1 MIEILTTEVWVQED
15 TEHSF
20 CQSVLESCVLLKLPK
35 GYFMSKQSKTAWNTF
50 GEIPWP
56 KCQFVTCNSGSRSL
70 FGYLSNRSL
79 LMSFCC
85 CFVCFLF
92 TKVVYHMPES
102 FWWYSGTKIR
112 LVSWHNRGN
121 NLLWEWCYLMSIRL
135 LKPFVEPL
143 KACIVFSR
151 RHWPYLYV
159 VCTQSNLGI
168 LLIPNIY
175 AGSFS

>member
-1 MIEILTTEVWVQED
+1 MSLEYACIISCDETLKLKYFSCDRDLDHRSMSSRRHRTLLLSV
-15 TEHSF
+15 SF
-20 CQSVLESCVLLKLPK
+20 GVMCVLKLPK

-70 FGYLSNRSL
+70 FGYLLNRSL

-112 LVSWHNRGN
+112 LVSWH
-121 NLLWEWCYLMSIRL
+121 SHID
-135 LKPFVEPL
+135 
-143 KACIVFSR
+143 
-151 RHWPYLYV
+151 
-159 VCTQSNLGI
+159 
-168 LLIPNIY
+168 
-175 AGSFS
+175 